1 MWCRNQ
7 LKYRFWCC
15 SEVDKLCISYVST
28 FHMKRTKLF
37 NVVLFTVSGLHFWKI
52 VKTSASLY
60 VRYSKTGNQDLAIAL
75 SEWVFKENGV
85 LRVGEV
91 KHHRAGE
98 ASPPVA
104 YTIEED
110 VVSSMHYNLQFACG
124 TRSWAQN
131 SVLVWFI
138 NVLTPTL
145 ILLVHWKIAISP
157 LLYFSCQLHLTDH
170 GSDNHLSLNL
180 WP

>member
-124 TRSWAQN
+124 TRLHHMSSKFSSCLIYQCLDPNLDPTGPLEDCHISLTVLFLPASPNWSWIRHP
-131 SVLVWFI
+131 S
-138 NVLTPTL
+138 
-145 ILLVHWKIAISP
+145 
-157 LLYFSCQLHLTDH
+157 
-170 GSDNHLSLNL
+170 
-180 WP
+180 